1 MTLLIG
7 PEECRI
13 DVHKEVLCRASA
25 FFDVALNGEHYL
37 ESKGIMR
44 LPEQEVPTFKY
55 FVNWLYTRRLRR
67 YHYPSSA
74 KPTTLYSLEKDAL
87 EAAHERKLESVRDLA
102 WDNPC
107 RKSLDCANYQ
117 DTPLLSL
124 VKIYILADALQV
136 YGLQDHVCSTIADV
150 YYSSSSAGSL
160 AVAFWRQGEDRPRGL
175 ENPVDSINLA
185 WAMIPE
191 PKEDSL
197 CIMLSNIAGTYIGD
211 FSEAPFDAT
220 VSPEFLRD
228 AYKALARE
236 CIYLKFGANGR
247 FDICAFHAHDAG
259 CPKHPDFPLYDKLQ
273 ATRKPE

>member
-7 PEECRI
+7 PEEYRI

-37 ESKGIMR
+37 ESHGIMK

-55 FVNWLYTRRLRR
+55 FVNWLYTCRLRR
-67 YHYPSSA
+67 YHYP
-74 KPTTLYSLEKDAL
+74 TTSY
-87 EAAHERKLESVRDLA
+87 HT
-102 WDNPC
+102 C
-107 RKSLDCANYQ
+107 RKSLDSANYQ

-124 VKIYILADALQV
+124 VKMYILADALQV
-136 YGLQDHVCSTIADV
+136 HGLQDHVCSVMADV
-150 YYSSSSAGSL
+150 YYSSSSAG
-160 AVAFWRQGEDRPRGL
+160 AFWRQGEDRPRGL

-191 PKEDSL
+191 PEEDFL
-197 CIMLSNIAGTYIGD
+197 CIMLTDIVGTYVED
-211 FSEAPFDAT
+211 FSNATFDAA
-220 VSPEFLRD
+220 VPDFQRG
-228 AYKALARE
+228 AYKALAIM
-236 CIYLKFGANGR
+236 CNGLKNGAKGR
-247 FDICAFHAHDAG
+247 FSTCAFHKHDAG